1 MDASVLTAAR
11 AALAAERRPWLVTV
25 AASTGSTPQRPGA
38 WMAVDETGLLAG
50 TIGGGNL
57 EFVCTG
63 LVQRGEARPGLRH
76 FSLNNREAGAVGMIC
91 GGSTDLLFTPLDAPA
106 PLDEALAL
114 LDTRQEG
121 VFCLPADG
129 GLPTVHRCDA
139 PPPEAVFVTRDAPA
153 RLELALLDA
162 RRVFVVGGGHVGREV
177 SRLLGQLGYRH
188 WVVDDR
194 PDFAAPARF
203 PDAERVVCTPFTAL
217 DALPAPTEGDAVC
230 IMTRGH
236 EGDAAAV
243 RWALGTGAGYIGLMG
258 SRRKREKLF
267 ADLAAAGYT
276 DAPAR
281 LTTPIGLA
289 ISAETPAEIA
299 VSVCAQLV
307 AFFHQSQ

>member
-1 MDASVLTAAR
+1 MDASVLKAAR
-11 AALAAERRPWLVTV
+11 AALAAGRRPWLVTV
-25 AASTGSTPQRPGA
+25 AASSGSTPQRPGA
-38 WMAVDETGLLAG
+38 WMAADETGLLAG
-50 TIGGGNL
+50 TIGGGKL

-76 FSLNNREAGAVGMIC
+76 FSLNDREAGAVGMIC
-91 GGSTDLLFTPLDAPA
+91 GGSTDLLFTPLDDAA
-106 PLDEALAL
+106 PLQAALTAL
-114 LDTRQEG
+114 KARQAA

-129 GLPTVHRCDA
+129 TRPAVRRCDA
-139 PPPEAVFVTRDAPA
+139 PPPEVSLVAQGTPA

-194 PDFAAPARF
+194 ADFAAPARF
-203 PDAERVVCTPFTAL
+203 PDAERVVCTAFTAL
-217 DALPAPTEGDAVC
+217 DTLPPPAEGDAVC

-236 EGDAAAV
+236 EGDTAAV

-267 ADLAAAGYT
+267 ADLSADGFADAAQ
-276 DAPAR
+276 R
-281 LTTPIGLA
+281 ITTPIGLA
-289 ISAETPAEIA
+289 IGAETPAEIA

-307 AFFHQSQ
+307 AFFHRDK